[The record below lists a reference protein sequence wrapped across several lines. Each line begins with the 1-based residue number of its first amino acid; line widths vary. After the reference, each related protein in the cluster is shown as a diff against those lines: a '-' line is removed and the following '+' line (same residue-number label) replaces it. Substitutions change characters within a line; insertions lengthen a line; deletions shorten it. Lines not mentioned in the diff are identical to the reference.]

1 MTRDSKGKSST
12 SRASMQG
19 VKKGKNGKETLK
31 PWIINRVEIKFPEDE
46 MVALLAMI
54 QETQAEREKKA
65 KEEKEKLINKAEK
78 IALSAEK
85 VKAKKTSGEEI
96 FKELEKL
103 SPFEDEVVK
112 PSKKKRKVTMKKKVS
127 RKQFAKR

>member
-1 MTRDSKGKSST
+1 
-12 SRASMQG
+12 MQG

-65 KEEKEKLINKAEK
+65 KEEKEK
-78 IALSAEK
+78 
-85 VKAKKTSGEEI
+85 V
-96 FKELEKL
+96 
-103 SPFEDEVVK
+103 
-112 PSKKKRKVTMKKKVS
+112 
-127 RKQFAKR
+127 